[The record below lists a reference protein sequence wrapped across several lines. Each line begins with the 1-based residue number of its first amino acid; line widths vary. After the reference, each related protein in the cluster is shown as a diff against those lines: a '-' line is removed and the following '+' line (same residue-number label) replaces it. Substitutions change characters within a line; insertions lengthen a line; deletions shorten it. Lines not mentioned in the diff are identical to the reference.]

1 MKHNRLYKI
10 FGVLIVTVMILTAC
24 APTVSQPIATP
35 PTAVPPTQGAAPT
48 AVPPTAVP
56 PTAVPPTAVPPTTA
70 PAKNTIIIGTTDKI
84 ASLDPA
90 DAYAV
95 HDWEILLNVNDG
107 LLRFKPGTTDLE
119 PVLATAMP
127 VISSDGLT
135 YTFTLKDGVKFADGT
150 ALDATMYAAQLNR
163 LLTIGPTC
171 PNDVA
176 DSLAIPFVKSIEAP
190 DAKTIVFTLKVPVAF
205 FPQILALPPYVTS
218 DPKTFTADQCVL
230 FPTAPI
236 YGTGAWYISQ
246 YNQSEQMVLEPNP
259 YYTGDLKPQID
270 QTIIK
275 FYSDPNTMSLAVQSG
290 EIDVAWRILSPE
302 QLTPL
307 KSVSGLTVGDVN
319 GGGIRFLVINHTMAP
334 TNDPNVGKA
343 IASAIDRN
351 AIVDTV
357 YGGNVLPLYSMVPPG
372 FLGATEAFDTTY
384 TSPNLDEAKKYL
396 EASGYSASNPLKL
409 DVWYP
414 PEHYGASTVAAMQ
427 LIKTQ
432 LEATGEIQVNLQAQE
447 WSTYITS
454 LTGGKAYPVGILG
467 WFFDY
472 PDSSN
477 YLDPFVYNKGEGT
490 NVTVPQEG
498 SSYGIPIT
506 GTFGTDAT
514 NLVALLNQADTE
526 TDQTKRA
533 DLYKQAQQ
541 ISADMVLTVPLYFV
555 AEHVVYRSNIQGSS
569 AFAYPEVLNI
579 GPTIELWY
587 SLLTKTP

>member
-1 MKHNRLYKI
+1 
-10 FGVLIVTVMILTAC
+10 
-24 APTVSQPIATP
+24 
-35 PTAVPPTQGAAPT
+35 
-48 AVPPTAVP
+48 
-56 PTAVPPTAVPPTTA
+56 
-70 PAKNTIIIGTTDKI
+70 
-84 ASLDPA
+84 
-90 DAYAV
+90 V

-107 LLRFKPGTTDLE
+107 LLRFKPGTTDVE
-119 PVLATAMP
+119 PVLATALP
-127 VISSDGLT
+127 TISSDGLT

-150 ALDATMYAAQLNR
+150 PLDATMYVAQLNR
-163 LLTIGPTC
+163 LLTIGPKC

-176 DSLAIPFVKSIEAP
+176 DSLAVPFVKSIEAP
-190 DAKTIVFTLKVPVAF
+190 DAKTVVFTLKVPVAF
-205 FPQILALPPYVTS
+205 FPQVLALPPYVTS
-218 DPKTFTADQCVL
+218 DPRTFLADQCVL

-236 YGTGAWYISQ
+236 YGTGAWFISQ

-259 YYTGDLKPQID
+259 YYTGDLKPQVD
-270 QTIIK
+270 QIIIK

-334 TNDPNVGKA
+334 TNDPNVDKA

-384 TSPNLDEAKKYL
+384 TSPNLDAAKKYL
-396 EASGYSASNPLKL
+396 EASGYSASKPLKL

-447 WSTYITS
+447 WSTYIVS

-490 NVTVPQEG
+490 NVTIPAEG
-498 SSYGIPIT
+498 SSYGTPIT
-506 GTFGTDAT
+506 GTFGPDAT

-541 ISADMVLTVPLYFV
+541 LSADMVLTVPLYFV
-555 AEHVVYRSNIQGSS
+555 AEHVVYSSNIQGST
-569 AFAYPEVLNI
+569 AFTYPEVLNI